1 VTPGARPTP
10 PVPFPVREGGEDT
23 PSPRPSPRGRG
34 GEDRRS
40 QPPAPPFPEREGGLG
55 GLGPPRVLLLMSTRT
70 YRAKAFLAA
79 ARRLGAAVV
88 VGSERGQ
95 ALARHA
101 PGTTVAVDLAHPER
115 AARQIAAFATTRP
128 LAAVVGVDDDTTL
141 VAALA
146 AEALGLPHNP
156 VEAVRASRDKYLARQ
171 RFAAAGLPSP
181 RFALVP
187 LDSDPALAARE
198 APYPCVLKPV
208 ALAASRGV
216 IRADDPDEFV
226 AAFRRI
232 AALLAADGGHATHLL
247 VESFLPG
254 PEVALEGLLHEG
266 ALHVLA
272 LFDKPDPLDGPY
284 FEETLYVTPSRL
296 PAATQAAIAATAGR
310 AAAALGLRDGPLHAE
325 LRLGADGPYV
335 LEVAA
340 RSIGGLCS
348 NALRFGT
355 GLSLEELILRH
366 TLATHAATADA
377 LALPARE
384 QQAAGAMMLP
394 IPRAGT
400 LRAVRGRAEALA
412 VPGVEEVTITI
423 PLGQS
428 VVPLPEG
435 DRYLGFVFARGATPA
450 AVEAALRE
458 AHRRLRFVITAP
470 GEPEEAAE
478 CLPAAPAR
486 RVLPIRG

>member
-1 VTPGARPTP
+1 MA
-10 PVPFPVREGGEDT
+10 
-23 PSPRPSPRGRG
+23 
-34 GEDRRS
+34 
-40 QPPAPPFPEREGGLG
+40 
-55 GLGPPRVLLLMSTRT
+55 TRT
-70 YRAKAFLAA
+70 YRATAFLQA
-79 ARRLGAAVV
+79 ARRLGVAVV
-88 VGSERGQ
+88 VGSERRQ

-101 PGTTVAVDLAHPER
+101 PGTTLALDLRHPDR
-115 AARQIAAFATTRP
+115 AARQIAAFAAARP

-141 VAALA
+141 VAAVA

-156 VEAVRASRDKYLARQ
+156 VAAVRASRDKYVARQ

-181 RFALVP
+181 RFARVP
-187 LDSDPALAARE
+187 LDADPGEAARA
-198 APYPCVLKPV
+198 APYPCVLKPI

-216 IRADDPDEFV
+216 IRADDPAEFV
-226 AAFRRI
+226 QAFRRI
-232 AALLAADGGHATHLL
+232 AAMLAADGAGQTHLL

-254 PEVALEGLLHEG
+254 PEVALEGLLLDG
-266 ALHVLA
+266 ALRVLA

-296 PAATQAAIAATAGR
+296 PATTRAAIAATAGR

-325 LRLGADGPYV
+325 LRVGDGGPYV

-366 TLATHAATADA
+366 A
-377 LALPARE
+377 LAAHAGAGEAVLPERE
-384 QQAAGAMMLP
+384 ACAAGVLMLP

-400 LRAVRGRAEALA
+400 LRAVRGRAEALT

-423 PLGQS
+423 PLGQP

-435 DRYLGFVFARGATPA
+435 DRYLGFVFARAATPA

-458 AHRRLRFVITAP
+458 AHRRLGFVIAAP
-470 GEPEEAAE
+470 GEAADSAG
-478 CLPAAPAR
+478 CLPATPTR
-486 RVLPIRG
+486 RLLPISGQ

>member
-1 VTPGARPTP
+1 MTGA
-10 PVPFPVREGGEDT
+10 
-23 PSPRPSPRGRG
+23 
-34 GEDRRS
+34 
-40 QPPAPPFPEREGGLG
+40 A
-55 GLGPPRVLLLMSTRT
+55 PRVLLLMATRT
-70 YRAKAFLAA
+70 YRAKAFLEA
-79 ARRLGAAVV
+79 ARRLGVAVV
-88 VGSERGQ
+88 VGSERRQ
-95 ALARHA
+95 ALARQA
-101 PGTTVAVDLAHPER
+101 PNTTLALDLRHPER
-115 AARQIAAFATTRP
+115 AARQIAAFAAEQP

-146 AEALGLPHNP
+146 AQALGLPHNP
-156 VEAVRASRDKYLARQ
+156 VEAVRASRDKYVAHQ

-181 RFALVP
+181 RCALVP
-187 LDSDPALAARE
+187 LDADPAAAARE

-216 IRADDPDEFV
+216 IRADDPAEFV
-226 AAFRRI
+226 QAFQRI
-232 AALLAADGGHATHLL
+232 AAMLAADGARSTHLL

-254 PEVALEGLLHEG
+254 PEVALEGLLVDG

-296 PAATQAAIAATAGR
+296 PAGTQEAIAATTAR
-310 AAAALGLRDGPLHAE
+310 AAAALGLHDGPLHAE
-325 LRLGADGPYV
+325 LRLGTGGPYV

-366 TLATHAATADA
+366 ALATRGNAEGAA
-377 LALPARE
+377 ALPERE
-384 QQAAGAMMLP
+384 RRAAGAMMLP

-400 LRAVRGRAEALA
+400 LRAVRGRAEALR

-423 PLGQS
+423 ALGQP

-435 DRYLGFVFARGATPA
+435 DRYLGFVFARGDTPA
-450 AVEAALRE
+450 QVEAALRE
-458 AHRRLRFVITAP
+458 AHRHLGFVITAP
-470 GEPEEAAE
+470 SESTEASE
-478 CLPAAPAR
+478 CLPATPAR
-486 RVLPIRG
+486 RTLPIQGALTPALSQGERG

>member
-1 VTPGARPTP
+1 MKRL
-10 PVPFPVREGGEDT
+10 
-23 PSPRPSPRGRG
+23 SP
-34 GEDRRS
+34 
-40 QPPAPPFPEREGGLG
+40 L
-55 GLGPPRVLLLMSTRT
+55 RVLLLMATRT
-70 YRAKAFLAA
+70 YRAKAFLEA
-79 ARRLGAAVV
+79 ARRLGVTVV
-88 VGSERGQ
+88 VGSERRQ
-95 ALARHA
+95 ALARQA
-101 PGTTVAVDLAHPER
+101 PNTTLALDLRHPER
-115 AARQIAAFATTRP
+115 AARQIATFAAQQP

-156 VEAVRASRDKYLARQ
+156 VDAVRASRDKYVARQ

-181 RFALVP
+181 DFALVS
-187 LDSDPALAARE
+187 LGAEPAVAARA
-198 APYPCVLKPV
+198 APYPCVLKPI

-216 IRADDPDEFV
+216 IRADTPAQF
-226 AAFRRI
+226 AQAFQRI
-232 AALLAADGGHATHLL
+232 AALLAADGGAQTHLL
-247 VESFLPG
+247 VESFVPG
-254 PEVALEGLLHEG
+254 PEVALEGLLVDG
-266 ALHVLA
+266 RLHALA

-296 PAATQAAIAATAGR
+296 PTATQESIIATAGR
-310 AAAALGLRDGPLHAE
+310 AATALGLRDGPLHAE
-325 LRLGADGPYV
+325 LRLGDGGPYV

-366 TLATHAATADA
+366 AIAAHEDRPATAP
-377 LALPARE
+377 LPTRE
-384 QQAAGAMMLP
+384 RQAAGAMMLP

-423 PLGQS
+423 ALGQP
-428 VVPLPEG
+428 VRPLPEG
-435 DRYLGFVFARGATPA
+435 DRYLGFVFARADTPA

-458 AHRRLRFVITAP
+458 EHRRLGFVITAP
-470 GEPEEAAE
+470 GEPADAGE
-478 CLPAAPAR
+478 CLPASPAR
-486 RVLPIRG
+486 RMLPVSGQ

>member
-1 VTPGARPTP
+1 MRRRPNHLSPSDACSISRRTLRRKGGAGSAIPDAP
-10 PVPFPVREGGEDT
+10 PSRI
-23 PSPRPSPRGRG
+23 GRG
-34 GEDRRS
+34 
-40 QPPAPPFPEREGGLG
+40 AGGVG
-55 GLGPPRVLLLMSTRT
+55 SSPRVLLLLSTRT
-70 YRAKAFLAA
+70 YRAKAFLEA
-79 ARRLGAAVV
+79 ARRLGVAVV
-88 VGSERGQ
+88 VGSERQQ
-95 ALARHA
+95 ALARQA
-101 PGTTVAVDLAHPER
+101 PHTTLTLDFRHPER
-115 AARQIAAFATTRP
+115 AAEQIAAFAATRP

-156 VEAVRASRDKYLARQ
+156 VEAVRASRDKYVARQ
-171 RFAAAGLPSP
+171 RFAAGGLPSP

-187 LDSDPALAARE
+187 LSADATVAARE

-216 IRADDPDEFV
+216 IRADDPGEFGQ
-226 AAFRRI
+226 AFRRI
-232 AALLAADGGHATHLL
+232 AAMLAADGSRQTHLL
-247 VESFLPG
+247 VESFIPG
-254 PEVALEGLLHEG
+254 PEVALEGLLRDG
-266 ALHVLA
+266 TLHVLA

-310 AAAALGLRDGPLHAE
+310 AAATLGLRDGPLHAE
-325 LRLGADGPYV
+325 LRLGDGGPYV

-355 GLSLEELILRH
+355 GLSLEEVILRH
-366 TLATHAATADA
+366 A
-377 LALPARE
+377 LAAHAGAPDAEGLLRRE
-384 QQAAGAMMLP
+384 RQAAGAMMLP

-400 LRAVRGRAEALA
+400 LQAVRGRAEALA

-423 PLGQS
+423 ALGQP

-435 DRYLGFVFARGATPA
+435 DRYLGFVFARAATPA

-458 AHRRLRFVITAP
+458 AHRRLGFVITAP
-470 GEPEEAAE
+470 GEPAEDAA
-478 CLPAAPAR
+478 CVPATPPR
-486 RVLPIRG
+486 RLLPIRG